1 MSNIYDKLSTERKKL
16 QEEGNMPEFM
26 TTGGWQLFKERY
38 LYQAAN
44 PREQYERIARTLSQH
59 TPDPE
64 KWFKDFF
71 NLLWKGW
78 LSPSTPVLSNTGTS
92 RGLPVSC
99 AGSYMDDS
107 ISDVYLSKHEVA
119 MLTKYGFGT
128 ASYLG
133 DIRPRGSKI
142 SVGGEAEG
150 VLPIIQGIQKDM
162 EYVSQGNSRR
172 GSWAG
177 YLPIDHGDFDEVC
190 TYLEQNPDGNNMG
203 WNVSQ
208 EFINKLLARD
218 EDAIRRYKKA
228 LKTKM
233 VTGKGYFFF
242 PDKANSKRPQ
252 WYVDQDLDIKAPQ
265 LCVAPET
272 RILTRSG
279 YQEISELEDEWLDIW
294 NGFEWSNVQVRKTG
308 VNHKLIKV
316 TTNCGFEL
324 ECTPEH
330 KFYVHD
336 RNSGKSVEVR
346 ASELETGD
354 KLMKCNFPVIQ
365 GDTELE
371 NAYANGFYSGDG
383 CLTKNG
389 KRIYLYHEKRDL
401 KQYLGDIFD
410 DWYIQENQNREYGH
424 SSVLRDKFFVPLSGY
439 TIESRLEWLA
449 GICDSD
455 GTVARNGET
464 QSIQIGSTNKE
475 FLLDTQMMLQT
486 MGISSKV
493 TLGKEAGYNEL
504 PLNDGS
510 GKLGNFYTKTCY
522 RLLIGNYGVVQL
534 QDLGFKTNRL
544 DLSDHKPN
552 RECNHF
558 DKVVSVEDEGRI
570 DDTYCFTEPK
580 RHLGVFNG
588 IVTGQ
593 CNEIMLHSSEDYT
606 YTCVLSSMNLSK
618 WDEWK
623 DTDAVFVATVFL
635 DCVVQEFIERAKN
648 IKGLEKAVAFT
659 KKSRALGLGVCGYHT
674 YLQQNM
680 IAFESI
686 EAQLWNIEVFTH
698 LNEESKKASKWIAE
712 QYGEPEWMKGYGYA
726 NTHRLAVAPT
736 KSTALIMGGISEGI
750 NPDTAFV
757 YTQRTP
763 AGEID
768 RVNPVLLNLMKERG
782 VYNKKEVTSIR
793 ENMGSVQNVSW
804 LSDDEKEVFKT
815 AFEIDQKIVIKKASR
830 RGKEI
835 DQWQSLNTFFAA
847 GTKESVIN
855 DVHREA
861 FLDPN
866 ILGLYYVYSQAGVQ
880 ASTDKD
886 ECLSCQ

>member
-1 MSNIYDKLSTERKKL
+1 MSNIYDKLGQERKKM
-16 QEEGNMPEFM
+16 QEDGVMPEWYS
-26 TTGGWQLFKERY
+26 TGGWQLFKERY
-38 LYQAAN
+38 MYQASN

-64 KWFKDFF
+64 KWNKDFF

-99 AGSYMDDS
+99 AGSYISDS
-107 ISDVYLSKHEVA
+107 ISDIYLAKHEVA

-133 DIRPRGSKI
+133 DIRPRGTKI

-162 EYVSQGNSRR
+162 EYVSQGNARR

-177 YLPIDHGDFDEVC
+177 YLPIDHGDFEEVC
-190 TYLEQNPDGNNMG
+190 TYLESNPDGNNIG

-208 EFINKLLARD
+208 DFTDKLLERD
-218 EDAIRRYKKA
+218 EDALHRYKKA

-233 VTGKGYFFF
+233 VTGKGYYFF
-242 PDKANSKRPQ
+242 PDKAAEKRPQ
-252 WYVDQDLDIKAPQ
+252 WYKDQGLDVKAPQ

-272 RILTRSG
+272 RILTRTG

-308 VNHKLIKV
+308 VNQKLLKV

-336 RNSGKSVEVR
+336 RNSGKSIEVR
-346 ASELETGD
+346 ASELKTGD
-354 KLMKCNFPVIQ
+354 KLMKCNFPIIQ
-365 GDTELE
+365 GDIELE

-383 CLTKNG
+383 CPTKSG

-401 KQYLGDIFD
+401 KQHLGDIFD
-410 DWYIQENQNREYGH
+410 DWCIQENQNREYGH
-424 SSVLRDKFFVPLSGY
+424 SSALRDKYFVPLSNY

-455 GTVARNGET
+455 GTVARNGKT
-464 QSIQIGSTNKE
+464 QSIQIGNTNKE

-493 TLGKEAGYNEL
+493 TLSKEAGYNKL

-510 GKLGNFYTKTCY
+510 GELGDFYTKTCY

-558 DKVVSVEDEGRI
+558 AKVVSVEDEGRI

-618 WDEWK
+618 WGEWK
-623 DTDAVFVATVFL
+623 DTNAVFAATVFL

-659 KKSRALGLGVCGYHT
+659 KKSRALGLGACGYHT
-674 YLQQNM
+674 YMQENM
-680 IAFESI
+680 IPFESI

-698 LNEESKKASKWIAE
+698 LNDESKKASAWVAE

-768 RVNPVLLNLMKERG
+768 RVNPVLLRIMKERG
-782 VYNKKEVTSIR
+782 VYNKTVVTAIR
-793 ENMGSVQNVSW
+793 EAMGGVQWVDW
-804 LSDDEKEVFKT
+804 LTEDEKEVFKT
-815 AFEIDQKIVIKKASR
+815 AFEIDQMMVIKQASR
-830 RGKEI
+830 RSQEI
-835 DQWQSLNTFFAA
+835 DQYQSLNTFFAA
-847 GTKESVIN
+847 GSSEAKIN
-855 DVHREA
+855 EVHKAA
-861 FLDPN
+861 FLDPH

-880 ASTDKD
+880 ASSDKD